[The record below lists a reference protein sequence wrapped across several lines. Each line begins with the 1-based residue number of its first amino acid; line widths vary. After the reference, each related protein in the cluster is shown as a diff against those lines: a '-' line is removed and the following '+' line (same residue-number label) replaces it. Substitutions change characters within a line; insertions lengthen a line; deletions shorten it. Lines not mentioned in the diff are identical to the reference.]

1 MCFLGGFFF
10 FMTMTESAF
19 SPLKLVAGSVEFFS
33 RFYWKFHSLIKN
45 PHPPSMGFLQGHCL
59 LCSYEGLCVCACPYV
74 SMSVCAHMC
83 LCVFIYACV
92 CVSVHICVCVC
103 VCFCLCVRLN
113 SFIKAQGRNQTTP
126 TMKSKFPKATFCLHM
141 PRIKPVSARKNIGLA
156 VTYSYYPVSERW

>member
-1 MCFLGGFFF
+1 M
-10 FMTMTESAF
+10 
-19 SPLKLVAGSVEFFS
+19 
-33 RFYWKFHSLIKN
+33 
-45 PHPPSMGFLQGHCL
+45 
-59 LCSYEGLCVCACPYV
+59 CACPYV

-92 CVSVHICVCVC
+92 YVCVSVHVCVRVC
-103 VCFCLCVRLN
+103 VYLSVCVRLN
-113 SFIKAQGRNQTTP
+113 RFIKAQGRNQTTP